1 VTVSVVL
8 ADDQDLIRSG
18 LRVMLDGSGDVR
30 VVDEV
35 GDGLAA
41 VAAVRLHHP
50 DVVVMDIR
58 MPGVDGI
65 EATRRIAADPTTA
78 STAVLV
84 LTTYDADELVF
95 AALRAGAAGF
105 LLKSASPEE
114 FAEAVRTVAEGEG
127 IVATAVTRRLVE
139 EFARTAPASVPAPRE
154 LGLLTDRERE
164 VLVLMAQGRSNA
176 EIAELMRI
184 APATVK
190 THVVHVLEK
199 LNLRDRVQATIW
211 AYEAGLVRP
220 RWTGPGG

>member
-18 LRVMLDGSGDVR
+18 LRVLLDAAGDVR
-30 VVDEV
+30 VVDEA

-41 VAAVRLHHP
+41 VAAVRVQHP

-58 MPGVDGI
+58 MPGIDGI
-65 EATRRIAADPTTA
+65 EATRRIAADPATA

-84 LTTYDADELVF
+84 LTTYDADEMVF

-114 FAEAVRTVAEGEG
+114 FVEAVRTVAAGEG

-154 LGLLTDRERE
+154 LDLLTERERE

-176 EIAELMRI
+176 EIAAQMRI

-199 LNLRDRVQATIW
+199 LHLRDRVHATIW
-211 AYEAGLVRP
+211 AYESGLVRP